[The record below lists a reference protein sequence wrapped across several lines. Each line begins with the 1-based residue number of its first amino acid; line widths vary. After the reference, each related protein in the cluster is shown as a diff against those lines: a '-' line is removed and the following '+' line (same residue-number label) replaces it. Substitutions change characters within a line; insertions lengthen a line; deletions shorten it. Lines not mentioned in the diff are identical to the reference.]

1 MARCA
6 VYQPPEPGL
15 PHLAVVIAKG
25 KVVACEP
32 VKSAAEGKVLLTEV
46 TRAMPEFIAEAEK
59 ARH

>member
-6 VYQPPEPGL
+6 IYKPPERGL

-32 VKSAAEGKVLLTEV
+32 VKSVAEGKSLLAEV
-46 TRAMPEFIAEAEK
+46 RRSLPQFLEEAEEGQ
-59 ARH
+59 H